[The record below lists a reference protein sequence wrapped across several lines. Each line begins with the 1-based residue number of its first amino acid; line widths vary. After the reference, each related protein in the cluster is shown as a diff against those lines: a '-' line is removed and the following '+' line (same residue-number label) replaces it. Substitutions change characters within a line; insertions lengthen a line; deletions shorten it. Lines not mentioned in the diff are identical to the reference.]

1 MNPQEEVEEYSYN
14 KNWNFHVPDFNSV
27 YQINNF
33 DDVNKKYIGFPNRW
47 CIYGNWKGNVAV
59 VNEQSRGVKID
70 SISFW
75 KLAKKF

>member
-1 MNPQEEVEEYSYN
+1 MNPQEDIHDN
-14 KNWNFHVPDFNSV
+14 LLAKKWNYHVPNFNSV

-33 DDVNKKYIGFPNRW
+33 DNNRKYIIYPNRW
-47 CIYGNWKGNVAV
+47 CIYGHWDGNVAV
-59 VNEQSRGVKID
+59 INEQNRDIKIE